1 MIRAV
6 FDTNLLVSAFLT
18 RHHPGGV
25 STELLRFVEAGAVE
39 LCLSTAII
47 GEAAA
52 TLVRSERLQARYN
65 YTRDLAVLYCADLFA
80 VATLIANPPPL
91 LSPVCRDPDDDVII
105 ACAVAA
111 QAPYLVTR
119 DLDLLDL
126 GTYGSIAMVSPEA
139 FLRGIRADSVKR

>member
-1 MIRAV
+1 M
-6 FDTNLLVSAFLT
+6 
-18 RHHPGGV
+18 
-25 STELLRFVEAGAVE
+25 ELY
-39 LCLSTAII
+39 LSPAII

-65 YTRDLAVLYCADLFA
+65 YTRDLAVLDRADLFA
-80 VATLIANPPPL
+80 VTTLIADPPPL
-91 LSPVCRDPDDDVII
+91 VSPVCRDPDDDMII

-126 GTYGSIAMVSPEA
+126 GTYCSIAMVSPEA
-139 FLRGIRADSVKR
+139 FLRSIRADSVKC